1 MKLPRMKALKLPTQ
15 TLIRKTQTLQAAQA
29 ALAVQ
34 VQITP
39 TQMRLREMQVIPLQ
53 EQLLKEETK

>member
-1 MKLPRMKALKLPTQ
+1 MKTLKLPTQ
-15 TLIRKTQTLQAAQA
+15 TPINKTQTLQVTQA

-34 VQITP
+34 VQIAP